1 MPMIDVHLPEGVIPV
16 DSHAELAE
24 RLTHALLR
32 WEGNPVAP
40 PYSEHTAAFV
50 HRLPRNAVHTAAR
63 PEAAAVRVQV
73 ITPPG
78 GLDRAGQLGFVEE
91 ATRTVAELA
100 DDPTLAGRTWV
111 ILTEAAEGGW
121 GVAGFALG
129 EAEFAALRGA

>member
-1 MPMIDVHLPEGVIPV
+1 MPMIDVHLPEGLIPTP
-16 DSHAELAE
+16 SHAELGR

-40 PYSEHTAAFV
+40 PYSDHTAAFV
-50 HRLPRNAVHTAAR
+50 HVLPASSIHTAAS
-63 PEAAAVRVQV
+63 PEAQGVRVQV

-91 ATRTVAELA
+91 ATATVADLA
-100 DDPTLAGRTWV
+100 GDDTLAERTWV
-111 ILTEAAEGGW
+111 ILTEAMEGGW

-129 EAEFAALRGA
+129 KAEFAALRGG

>member
-1 MPMIDVHLPEGVIPV
+1 MPMIDIHLPDGVIPA
-16 DSHAELAE
+16 DSHAELGE

-32 WEGNPVAP
+32 WEGNPIAS

-50 HRLPRNAVHTAAR
+50 HVLPTSSVHTAAQTN
-63 PEAAAVRVQV
+63 AAAVRVQV
-73 ITPPG
+73 VTPPG
-78 GLDRAGQLGFVEE
+78 ALDRAGQIGFVDE

-100 DDPTLAGRTWV
+100 GDSTLVGRTWV
-111 ILTEAAEGGW
+111 LLTEAAEGGW